1 MLPTPSLS
9 GPVEGYQ
16 EKKHEKGSRP
26 PAVQAFVLAE
36 ENTMEE
42 AMEEFAGLVKVM
54 RSWPLL
60 FSLTDCQ
67 TVDQVNKARQGLPS

>member
-1 MLPTPSLS
+1 MSAPSLS
-9 GPVEGYQ
+9 GPAEGYP
-16 EKKHEKGSRP
+16 EEKHEKGSRP
-26 PAVQAFVLAE
+26 PAVQAFIRAE

-67 TVDQVNKARQGLPS
+67 TVDQVNKARQGMTS